1 MFRTLVALCLL
12 TFAAN
17 ALANDASVQGAREG
31 GDENTLPRVKLTTDE
46 GDIVLELFSEQAP
59 VSVANFLQY
68 VDEGYYEGTIFH
80 RVIPGFVLQGGGLT
94 YDFTRKPPRD
104 PVVNESANGLSNRP
118 MTLAMARHNDPNSAT
133 SQFYINLNHNP
144 GLDATEERPG
154 YTVFGR
160 VVDGYDTVITIVQAP
175 KGNYKQFPDAPNV
188 PIRILEAQRLASD
201 MDASADQEA
210 SAP

>member
-1 MFRTLVALCLL
+1 MIRNLLALCLI

-17 ALANDASVQGAREG
+17 ALANEEG
-31 GDENTLPRVKLTTDE
+31 PRVELTTDE
-46 GDIVLELFSEQAP
+46 GVILLELFPEKAP
-59 VSVANFLQY
+59 ATVANFLQY
-68 VDEGYYEGTIFH
+68 VEDGYYEGTIFH

-104 PVVNESANGLSNRP
+104 PIVNESDNGLSNRP
-118 MTLAMARHNDPNSAT
+118 MTLAMARHNDPDSAT
-133 SQFYINLNHNP
+133 SQFFINLNNNP

-188 PIRILEAQRLASD
+188 PIRILEAKQLSP
-201 MDASADQEA
+201 DADLSEDQEIP
-210 SAP
+210 SP

>member
-1 MFRTLVALCLL
+1 MIRTLLTLCLF

-17 ALANDASVQGAREG
+17 ALANTEGA
-31 GDENTLPRVKLTTDE
+31 LPRVKLTTDE
-46 GDIVLELFSEQAP
+46 GVIVLELFPEKAP
-59 VSVANFLQY
+59 VTVANFLQY
-68 VDEGYYEGTIFH
+68 VEDGYYEGTIFH

-104 PVVNESANGLSNRP
+104 PIANESTNGLSNSP
-118 MTLAMARHNDPNSAT
+118 MTLAMARYNDPDSAT

-175 KGNYKQFPDAPNV
+175 KGNYKQFPDAPNM
-188 PIRILEAQRLASD
+188 PIRILEAQRVPPENDSP
-201 MDASADQEA
+201 ADQEA